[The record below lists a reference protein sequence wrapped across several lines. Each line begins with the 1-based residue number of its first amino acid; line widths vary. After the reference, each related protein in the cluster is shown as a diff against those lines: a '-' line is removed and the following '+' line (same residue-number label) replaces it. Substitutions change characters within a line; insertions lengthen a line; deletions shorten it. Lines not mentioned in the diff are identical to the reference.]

1 MGSLLRA
8 TDGDPSALSPHVRD
22 QLAAGS
28 DLLATWWP
36 SVAALVLA
44 VALVVWAV
52 RSRRRRARAWPGVIG
67 AVLVVAAGVALGVNT
82 WSGYVPS
89 LASAT
94 RLVSARAVA
103 ATETTGALTPVSI
116 PMPDAVKM
124 PESTT
129 WIYTP
134 PGYDAAAATRYPVIM
149 MIHGTPGRSAD
160 WTMGGDIGHTM
171 DVLIANGLIQP
182 MIVVM
187 PEVNGFGLD
196 QRDTECLNSTR
207 GGPQVE
213 TYLASV
219 VLPWVD
225 AHYATAATWQSR
237 AIGGLSSG
245 AFCAM
250 DQGLRHPELYGAIAS
265 IEGYD
270 NPGDGGRAM
279 LATDAEYAAHSPGA
293 YIATMTFEHRVPVF
307 VGTAG
312 KGDATD
318 RLLNQKMAAAL
329 EARGQDVEYRNV
341 ANGYHTW
348 ITARELL
355 PYALIFA
362 SDHLNVGTG
371 IGPGSI

>member
-1 MGSLLRA
+1 VGTLLK
-8 TDGDPSALSPHVRD
+8 TITGDPPSLPQRVLA
-22 QLAAGS
+22 QLAAGR

-36 SVAALVLA
+36 SVAALALV
-44 VALVVWAV
+44 VALVGWAV
-52 RSRRRRARAWPGVIG
+52 RSRQKKARAWPSVIG
-67 AVLVVAAGVALGVNT
+67 AVVVVAVGVALGVNT
-82 WSGYVPS
+82 WIGYIPS

-94 RLVSARAVA
+94 RLLNAHAVA
-103 ATETTGALTPVSI
+103 ATETTGALTPVLI
-116 PMPDAVKM
+116 PVPAAVKM

-134 PGYDAAAATRYPVIM
+134 PGYDASASTRYPMVM
-149 MIHGTPGRSAD
+149 MIHGTPGRSSD
-160 WTMGGDIGHTM
+160 WTSGGDLGHTM

-187 PEVNGFGLD
+187 PEVNGFGLG

-237 AIGGLSSG
+237 AIGGMSLG

-265 IEGYD
+265 IEGFD
-270 NPGDGGRAM
+270 SPGDGGRAM

-293 YIATMTFEHRVPVF
+293 YVETMTFVHPVPVF
-307 VGTAG
+307 VGTAAS
-312 KGDATD
+312 GDAND
-318 RLLNQKMAAAL
+318 RRSNETFAAAL
-329 EARGQDVEYRNV
+329 RARGQDVEYRSL
-341 ANGYHTW
+341 ASGYHTW
-348 ITARELL
+348 TTARELL
-355 PYALIFA
+355 PYALIFV
-362 SDHLNVGTG
+362 SDHLSVGG
-371 IGPGSI
+371 G